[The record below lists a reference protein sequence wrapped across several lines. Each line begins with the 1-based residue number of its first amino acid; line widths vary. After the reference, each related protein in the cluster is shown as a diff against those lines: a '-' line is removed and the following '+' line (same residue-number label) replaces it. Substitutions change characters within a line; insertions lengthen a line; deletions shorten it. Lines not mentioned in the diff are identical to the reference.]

1 MTHARELFGQ
11 PRDTKVENMSAFG
24 IPIDNR
30 CVRFFAAGLS
40 KADVLDEMVSAAAAS
55 GRVSDV
61 EGLRSSVL
69 AREAVMSTGIGNGVA
84 IPHVRIDGVSEPVIA
99 LGLSPSGVEFDAI
112 DGDPVRILVLFAM
125 PRSANEAYLRALART
140 MLTLKT
146 PGLIEQLLACT
157 APEQVVQ
164 LLNAPK

>member
-11 PRDTKVENMSAFG
+11 PRDSKVENMSAFG

-40 KADVLDEMVSAAAAS
+40 KVDVLDEMVSAAAAS
-55 GRVSDV
+55 GHVSDI
-61 EGLRSSVL
+61 ESLRSSVL

-99 LGLSPSGVEFDAI
+99 LGLAPSGVEFDAI
-112 DGDPVRILVLFAM
+112 DGEPVRILVLFAM

-140 MLTLKT
+140 MLTLKA

-157 APEQVVQ
+157 VPEQVVQ
-164 LLNAPK
+164 LLNASK